1 MRQPCALS
9 NVVDE
14 INNLNDWGLSAV
26 VADDKLRRLA
36 IDAAR
41 RLTLLVQTPEEAIR
55 SLAFSVRAPQN
66 PEHRC
71 KGTNLIG
78 TANLQCLRTDRHR
91 PRPFSRT
98 QPV

>member
-9 NVVDE
+9 NVVGD
-14 INNLNDWGLSAV
+14 INNLTEWGLGTV
-26 VADDKLRRLA
+26 VTDDKLRKLA

-55 SLAFSVRAPQN
+55 SLAFSVRPTQI

-71 KGTNLIG
+71 KDSILIEI
-78 TANLQCLRTDRHR
+78 ANLQRLRTDRHR
-91 PRPFSRT
+91 S
-98 QPV
+98 